1 MEDFAAVGSGADCWS
16 TTIDISSRFGGE
28 KVSCICYTFAGFLGL
43 SIGLIR
49 SKLLSWMT
57 FSRSDTLNFCIIGGG
72 DSAATMALSTR
83 AAGSSLGTGEP

>member
-1 MEDFAAVGSGADCWS
+1 MDSGAAFSGRLIGS

-28 KVSCICYTFAGFLGL
+28 QVSCIFYTFAGSLGL